1 MPHQMGIAES
11 CGMWVPV
18 VRLQRCCLDLCLS
31 DIAAQKTSQSEGVAS
46 LYEPK
51 HLLNLVDVFQVR
63 PESQST
69 WMSSRVNVFA
79 FCRQSCCLM

>member
-1 MPHQMGIAES
+1 MRIGDRWLTKPNEALEAKMPHQMGIAES

-31 DIAAQKTSQSEGVAS
+31 DIAAQKTNQSEGVAS

-63 PESQST
+63 PE
-69 WMSSRVNVFA
+69 R
-79 FCRQSCCLM
+79 